1 MWGRLRG
8 GAATPALVYYSG
20 INWTAI
26 AAIATL
32 WEVYYQVRC
41 VRQGS
46 LPMHVC
52 DAFLPAQL
60 RKKNS
65 CTPLLR
71 LVPCVSAYPKWHS
84 AAKFAPPP
92 PPSQWSWPSTLPS
105 FHTPL
110 TGGQAHLRPL
120 ALAQG
125 ARARREL
132 RGRLHEC
139 LRLYGARSLLRLGA
153 LPRERRAPRLPGRAG
168 HGAGIG
174 TGCQTCRLPLRRLGV
189 L

>member
-92 PPSQWSWPSTLPS
+92 HPLNGRGPRHSLHFTLP
-105 FHTPL
+105 
-110 TGGQAHLRPL
+110 
-120 ALAQG
+120 
-125 ARARREL
+125 
-132 RGRLHEC
+132 
-139 LRLYGARSLLRLGA
+139 
-153 LPRERRAPRLPGRAG
+153 
-168 HGAGIG
+168 
-174 TGCQTCRLPLRRLGV
+174 
-189 L
+189 

>member
-52 DAFLPAQL
+52 AW
-60 RKKNS
+60 RRGIS
-65 CTPLLR
+65 
-71 LVPCVSAYPKWHS
+71 
-84 AAKFAPPP
+84 
-92 PPSQWSWPSTLPS
+92 
-105 FHTPL
+105 
-110 TGGQAHLRPL
+110 GGCIF
-120 ALAQG
+120 G
-125 ARARREL
+125 
-132 RGRLHEC
+132 RG
-139 LRLYGARSLLRLGA
+139 
-153 LPRERRAPRLPGRAG
+153 P
-168 HGAGIG
+168 
-174 TGCQTCRLPLRRLGV
+174 
-189 L
+189 